1 MLGQKRPTKREI
13 LRTAMSVFDPLGLA
27 APLTIAAKRI
37 LQATWKLGT
46 DWDEEVP
53 DDVYKDWNTWLEH
66 LQALKKLDIPRC
78 YPGCTRSERELHTFV
93 DASEH
98 TYAASTYWRTTAADG
113 SINVS
118 LVMAKA
124 RVAPLKITSVPRLEL
139 QAAVIG
145 VRLARCTEEGHDVK
159 PDQRVFWTDSRTVLT
174 WIKTGRER
182 ISRSWLTGSPRSKK
196 KRRQRNG
203 AGCLQL
209 TMADDATREPPADFD
224 QTHRWFRGPE
234 FLRHPEE
241 EWPSETRA
249 IARSPPTGRSA
260 HHPRRGR
267 TNIIQAL
274 PDITRFS
281 SWQRLRRATAR
292 ALQFIDRCKAGRGL
306 RKEGHA
312 ISRRR
317 TQKTDKDDPNWRQT
331 LKKVKKI
338 DKTIHTS
345 ANERKFVL
353 RKKVFAASRIVA
365 ASNTERKF
373 RKRARRSQS
382 RAAVATN
389 ESHTKSRSRG
399 RRKRTLL
406 VKTRV
411 AAASD
416 VTTETKGPPVV
427 DGHHPTSDS
436 TCRPYEQLLRGSRG
450 NKKARLAHHQRPFS
464 YVGLDYFGPY
474 NVTIGRQHQKRYVA
488 LFTCLTTRA
497 VHLEVAGGLSADSAI
512 LAIRRMMARRGAPVE
527 IWSDNGTNFHGA
539 DAELQKTAR
548 EAAAQE
554 ASARAI
560 DWRYIPPGA
569 PFMGGAW
576 ERLVQSIKRA
586 LAPSA
591 HTCVRVTDDPALTP
605 NHFLLGGPGRVP
617 LPGSFSDSD
626 TYGRQQWRHAQRLAD
641 LFWTRWIR
649 EYLPTLQYRREPVGR
664 GNPLAVGDTVIVVDG
679 TLPRNAWMRGR
690 VTATYP
696 GKDGVVRVADITTST
711 GILRRPTKKMPDFH
725 QPRNKA
731 QDDSE
736 RVVPTDIEEHASD
749 TGKLLIELEVD
760 KFGELKETSD
770 IVVSLPTEALLDPEI
785 GNDSEYSNE
794 GDAEYHVTS
803 DQMEVPRDLPYDDD
817 LPLDIATSIKIMETV
832 MDAKQE
838 KLLSGDINFKWRRNF
853 TIFNAVREEFL
864 VHTVGGVKYYDSP
877 YDAFIDIF
885 DAHIMKC
892 RTMGQKAGK
901 NALKVYI
908 LLMILLPAKLALKR
922 LQLFAPVINI
932 INLLL
937 PFGLY
942 LLILHFFG
950 SRLAHYV
957 GEPAIPVACRQE

>member
-1 MLGQKRPTKREI
+1 MDDYLQSFPTTEEAIKIAREVALVHSRAHFNLQKWRSNDEPTLNALTSEPRQVDKKLNCGTNEEKVLGLIWRPKSDTLAFDLDLKHIPKEIMLGQKRPTKREI

-78 YPGCTRSERELHTFV
+78 YPGCTHAVKRELHTFV

-113 SINVS
+113 AINHAAPRRATTSNPTSECSGPTREQS
-118 LVMAKA
+118 LHGSKRGA
-124 RVAPLKITSVPRLEL
+124 RAYKPSVAH
-139 QAAVIG
+139 
-145 VRLARCTEEGHDVK
+145 RLAEIEEETKTTEWRWVPTAHNV
-159 PDQRVFWTDSRTVLT
+159 
-174 WIKTGRER
+174 
-182 ISRSWLTGSPRSKK
+182 
-196 KRRQRNG
+196 
-203 AGCLQL
+203 
-209 TMADDATREPPADFD
+209 ADDATREPPADFD
-224 QTHRWFRGPE
+224 QAHRWFRGPE

-249 IARSPPTGRSA
+249 IARSPPTGEERTHTA
-260 HHPRRGR
+260 RDAGR
-267 TNIIQAL
+267 TDIIQAL

-292 ALQFIDRCKAGRGL
+292 ALQFIDRCKAGRSL
-306 RKEGHA
+306 REGTHA
-312 ISRRR
+312 ISHRR
-317 TQKTDKDDPNWRQT
+317 TQKTDKGDPNWRQT
-331 LKKVKKI
+331 LNKVKKI

-353 RKKVFAASRIVA
+353 LEARYLRQAELLWLQAIQKESFESELAAVKAALPLSRTSRIRNLALEVD
-365 ASNTERKF
+365 AS
-373 RKRARRSQS
+373 
-382 RAAVATN
+382 
-389 ESHTKSRSRG
+389 G
-399 RRKRTLL
+399 LLL

-427 DGHHPTSDS
+427 DGHHPYV
-436 TCRPYEQLLRGSRG
+436 RLYVQAVHEQLHHAGVEATTNEVRQRLWVLRMRPTIRTVIKSCLRCRIRRATPGEPPTG
-450 NKKARLAHHQRPFS
+450 NLPAARLAHHQRPFS

-560 DWRYIPPGA
+560 DWRYIPRR
-569 PFMGGAW
+569 PFHGWSLGEACTIH
-576 ERLVQSIKRA
+576 QASIGRHATREMPEGRA
-586 LAPSA
+586 
-591 HTCVRVTDDPALTP
+591 DDPEALTP

-711 GILRRPTKKMPDFH
+711 GILRRPTKKL
-725 QPRNKA
+725 
-731 QDDSE
+731 
-736 RVVPTDIEEHASD
+736 VV
-749 TGKLLIELEVD
+749 
-760 KFGELKETSD
+760 
-770 IVVSLPTEALLDPEI
+770 LP
-785 GNDSEYSNE
+785 
-794 GDAEYHVTS
+794 
-803 DQMEVPRDLPYDDD
+803 
-817 LPLDIATSIKIMETV
+817 K
-832 MDAKQE
+832 
-838 KLLSGDINFKWRRNF
+838 
-853 TIFNAVREEFL
+853 
-864 VHTVGGVKYYDSP
+864 
-877 YDAFIDIF
+877 
-885 DAHIMKC
+885 
-892 RTMGQKAGK
+892 
-901 NALKVYI
+901 
-908 LLMILLPAKLALKR
+908 
-922 LQLFAPVINI
+922 
-932 INLLL
+932 
-937 PFGLY
+937 
-942 LLILHFFG
+942 
-950 SRLAHYV
+950 
-957 GEPAIPVACRQE
+957 